1 MFLVISCIGQ
11 AYINNMSNVQILKI
25 TKTEIII
32 KKPRRPRRLM
42 LSSII
47 CIVLL
52 TALLSMEGL
61 SSIASGMVHI
71 YSPVNSLY
79 SDTGDI
85 VFTNGVVIEKE
96 MLDFIIPI
104 KGGKVEVDASGN
116 ILFYIESSIMVK
128 SPEAGVVDDIG
139 FSNDGKKYIK
149 IRHTIEMYTIISNV
163 DIIGVSRGEV
173 VKKGTDIATA
183 KENEIVTMQI
193 LENNIPLS
201 NIKVNQSKIIWKD

>member
-1 MFLVISCIGQ
+1 MFLVIRYIGQ

-32 KKPRRPRRLM
+32 KKPRKPKRLM
-42 LSSII
+42 VSSLILII
-47 CIVLL
+47 LL
-52 TALLSMEGL
+52 TVVLSMEGL
-61 SSIASGMVHI
+61 STIASGMVHI

-79 SDTGDI
+79 NDIGDV
-85 VFTNGVVIEKE
+85 VFTDGVVVEKE

-104 KGGKVEVDASGN
+104 RGGNVEVDASGN
-116 ILFYIESSIMVK
+116 ILFYVDNSIMVK
-128 SPEAGVVDDIG
+128 SPEAGVIDDIG

-149 IRHTIEMYTIISNV
+149 IRHTIEMYSIISNV
-163 DIIGVSRGEV
+163 DVIGVTQGEV

-183 KENEIVTMQI
+183 KENEIVSMQI